1 MFIWSNFSL
10 QFTANFTCGSIY
22 KHKFDNLII
31 PSNMFDGAIKYWRV
45 RVMVFNTTFNN
56 ISVKYRGIVEG
67 WLDKF
72 VHG

>member
-1 MFIWSNFSL
+1 
-10 QFTANFTCGSIY
+10 
-22 KHKFDNLII
+22 
-31 PSNMFDGAIKYWRV
+31 MFDGAIKYWRV